1 MFHDWTYS
9 EFWMML
15 GYPILRNLMNLHIE
29 VVSKSM
35 DTASGSSTFS
45 CKKYFAE
52 LITHL
57 NKPTIHLQSINI
69 YIYIYVSLYHQYI
82 INYMCYIIMFCYY
95 NNLHNMY
102 LYIIYHNL
110 HSKML
115 ANNISPSACYVNI
128 PESNP
133 LGLSRTLL
141 LRQLLLKDL
150 RCHQTWLAGKSP
162 N

>member
-1 MFHDWTYS
+1 
-9 EFWMML
+9 
-15 GYPILRNLMNLHIE
+15 
-29 VVSKSM
+29 
-35 DTASGSSTFS
+35 
-45 CKKYFAE
+45 
-52 LITHL
+52 
-57 NKPTIHLQSINI
+57 
-69 YIYIYVSLYHQYI
+69 
-82 INYMCYIIMFCYY
+82 MFCYY
-95 NNLHNMY
+95 KNLHNVY

-128 PESNP
+128 PELNP